1 MEKEL
6 LQAFEETSNK
16 NIQMILDHSNESR
29 ELVRDMETKVLQLEE
44 QVRIQNKSIEDLR
57 LLLVNVQ
64 MKVYSGGT

>member
-29 ELVRDMETKVLQLEE
+29 KLVRDMETKVLQLEE
-44 QVRIQNKSIEDLR
+44 QVRIQNKLIEDLR

>member
-1 MEKEL
+1 MSKEL
-6 LQAFEETSNK
+6 LEAFEETANK
-16 NIQMILDHSNESR
+16 NIQMILDHSNETR
-29 ELVRDMETKVLQLEE
+29 KLVRDMETKVLQLEE

>member
-6 LQAFEETSNK
+6 LQAFEETANK
-16 NIQMILDHSNESR
+16 NIAMILGHSNESR
-29 ELVRDMETKVLQLEE
+29 ELVRKMEAKVLQLEE
-44 QVRIQNKSIEDLR
+44 QIRIQNKSIEDLR